1 MKKLKIFLTFF
12 IIMLGVFPALK
23 AQENDAAEL
32 QQMFDTKNFI
42 FKAETANPQS
52 GRTRQLTQ
60 EYDLTISRDKIIC
73 FLPYY
78 GRAYNAPVSS
88 EGGIKFTSIDFT
100 YDVKKVKKGW
110 EITMIPKDVS
120 DVHQMHLTAFTN
132 GRATLQVT
140 SNSRQNISFNGYVV
154 KGKDDEKRLFDHHGA
169 RK

>member
-1 MKKLKIFLTFF
+1 MKEVKIFLAFL
-12 IIMLGVFPALK
+12 IIIFGGFPALT
-23 AQENDAAEL
+23 AQEKDAAEI

-42 FKAETANPQS
+42 FKAETVNPQS

-60 EYDLTISRDKIIC
+60 EYDLTISRDKIIS

-88 EGGIKFTSIDFT
+88 EGGIKFTSTDFS

-110 EITMIPKDVS
+110 EITIIPKDVS
-120 DVHQMHLTAFTN
+120 DVHQMYLTAFTN

-154 KGKDDEKRLFDHHGA
+154 KGNEVEKKAF
-169 RK
+169 